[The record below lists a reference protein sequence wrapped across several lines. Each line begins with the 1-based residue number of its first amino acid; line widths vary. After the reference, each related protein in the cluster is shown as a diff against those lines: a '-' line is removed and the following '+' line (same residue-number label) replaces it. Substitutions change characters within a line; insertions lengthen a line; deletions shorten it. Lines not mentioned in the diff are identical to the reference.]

1 MTTRKLAI
9 ALSVV
14 MTIVLLNS
22 GCKKKDVSDELQQIW
37 PIWKLDDLQINKRS
51 GNAVQVQY
59 THELNLR
66 PKYYK
71 GKMPLVY
78 TSKQP
83 FSGRMMGMGGPDI
96 FYAHE
101 FGDFSNYFIYDST
114 LLKGIVAV
122 DKSNT
127 MVAEARLAWQT
138 NVESGFYRP
147 KMEEFHYSGGKL
159 VFHCKSGIDY
169 DSGTKISESE
179 QSGSKRRDFFFILPF
194 GINAR

>member
-1 MTTRKLAI
+1 MSTSSRTVLVFLVFGAI
-9 ALSVV
+9 AL
-14 MTIVLLNS
+14 LGA
-22 GCKKKDVSDELQQIW
+22 GCGKTDVSEELQQMW
-37 PIWKLDDLQINKRS
+37 PIWKTDDLEINKRS
-51 GNAVQVQY
+51 GNAVQYRHQLY
-59 THELNLR
+59 RR

-83 FSGRMMGMGGPDI
+83 FSGVMMGMGGPDI

-101 FGDFSNYFIYDST
+101 FGDFSNYFIYEGM

-127 MVAEARLAWQT
+127 MAAEARLEWQT
-138 NVESGFYRP
+138 DVKSGFYRP
-147 KMEEFHYSGGKL
+147 RMEEFHYSGGKL
-159 VFHCKSGIDY
+159 VFHCKSEIDY

-179 QSGSKRRDFFFILPF
+179 QSGSKRRDYFFILPF
-194 GINAR
+194 GISAY